1 MYIFTQIS
9 NIRILIQIS
18 LTLSLSFTIPGVKS
32 PHVAVSQCT
41 SAVSLLTD
49 VKTTPHLRTQLPGG
63 WVQEFDF
70 IWFYKFNF
78 FRPTTRRTTRRT
90 TTRRTTT
97 RRTTTRRPQNMSDE
111 DHMNTRNQSMMYT
124 QGGKTGGSS
133 RPCPGS
139 LDNCIDACPASPVSG
154 HSSKNS

>member
-18 LTLSLSFTIPGVKS
+18 LTLSLSFTIPRVKS

-90 TTRRTTT
+90 TTK
-97 RRTTTRRPQNMSDE
+97 RTTTRRPQNMSDE
-111 DHMNTRNQSMMYT
+111 DHMNARNQTMTYT
-124 QGGKTGGSS
+124 QGGSGGSGGQ
-133 RPCPGS
+133 CPGS
-139 LDNCIDACPASPVSG
+139 LDDCVALCPSEVTLIT
-154 HSSKNS
+154 KII